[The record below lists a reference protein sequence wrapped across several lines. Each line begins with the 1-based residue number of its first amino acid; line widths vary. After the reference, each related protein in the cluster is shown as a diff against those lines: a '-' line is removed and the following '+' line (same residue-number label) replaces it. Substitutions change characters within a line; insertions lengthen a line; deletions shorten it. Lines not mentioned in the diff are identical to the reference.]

1 MALEGDYR
9 VLLFLSF
16 IEIKVCVLVWV
27 YLSSHLSDFIIC
39 IVCRNPVCL
48 CAQRGNHNQCWE
60 PLSAMSVSHVCHQ
73 AVDESSIE
81 FDPLC
86 FLLLFWQKLRCSR
99 EVVSQ
104 EEAEEVEEKLGPD

>member
-60 PLSAMSVSHVCHQ
+60 PLLDMSVSHVCHQ

-81 FDPLC
+81 FDPLR
-86 FLLLFWQKLRCSR
+86 FLLLSWQKLRCSR

-104 EEAEEVEEKLGPD
+104 EEAEEVEGKLGPD